1 MTNAEIW
8 QWLHWHQAHLPY
20 IWGGLLAVGGG
31 AYMFRRGWSRQDED
45 PDASWATL
53 RGVRKVKLDG
63 THGLV
68 IGQYGRYVLRY
79 HGSGHVLVIA
89 RTRTGKSSAI
99 LGPTLLE
106 PQPDKSLVVN
116 DSKGELYRMTRR
128 YQADVLGRRVYRLD
142 MTSTTTDH
150 FNPFDMVRLVLGTA
164 YEGAALRVFSHMMA
178 NPSGAIAKDQNE
190 AFWEGNTTDAMQAL
204 ILYGLMTGRATNPA
218 MFYEWLGTAVV
229 GDLIV
234 DLDGV
239 GHQQCTSMA
248 TTLREMTESQQKSVM
263 LGIRRAFAIYSDEL
277 LARMT
282 ATSDFRPEDLR
293 TGPTPT
299 TLYITA
305 PWDDPELL
313 NVNRLLLRQLLG
325 SLARENPTP
334 SATRRSMHG
343 WDYDVDALVDEGP
356 QLGKVD
362 LFPALL
368 DYSAGF
374 GMRIIFVTPSLG
386 RLEATYGRNNFLEST
401 AVQIY
406 FGIVDP
412 SVAPMIATRLGT
424 RAVVHERVSK
434 GRGGTTRT
442 RETVRKPLMDVS
454 QVLDLDDSQLIVFAD
469 KEKLLVTQLP
479 WYAYEPW
486 KSRGDS
492 LQ

>member
-20 IWGGLLAVGGG
+20 IWGGLLAFGVGR
-31 AYMFRRGWSRQDED
+31 YVLRCGWNRQHEE
-45 PDASWATL
+45 PDAAWATL

-142 MTSTTTDH
+142 ATSTMTDH
-150 FNPFDMVRLVLGTA
+150 FNPFDMVRLGTV
-164 YEGAALRVFSHMMA
+164 YEGADLRVLSHMMA
-178 NPSGAIAKDQNE
+178 NPTGAMAKDQNE

-239 GHQQCTSMA
+239 GHQQCTSVA
-248 TTLREMTESQQKSVM
+248 TLLREMTESQQKSVM

-299 TLYITA
+299 TLYITV
-305 PWDDPELL
+305 PWDDADLL

-334 SATRRSMHG
+334 STTRRSMHG
-343 WDYDVDALVDEGP
+343 WDYDLDVLVDEGP

-374 GMRIIFVTPSLG
+374 GMRIVFVTPSLG

-434 GRGGTTRT
+434 GRGGKTRT
-442 RETVRKPLMDVS
+442 RETVRKPLMDAS